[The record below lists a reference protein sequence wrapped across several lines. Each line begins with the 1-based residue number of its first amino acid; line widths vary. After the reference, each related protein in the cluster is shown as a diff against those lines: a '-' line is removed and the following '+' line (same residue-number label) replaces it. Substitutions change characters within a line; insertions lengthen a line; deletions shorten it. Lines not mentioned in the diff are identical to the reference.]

1 MFFPNIGAFLLVYNL
16 GVGSSDIS
24 NAGYQQQIITIRGMS
39 GTQVYEQ
46 ETITLTITN
55 GSIVNN
61 KIIVGVKR
69 NNAVRLPLTSCSASI
84 TATVRL
90 STSLNVSYN
99 QGSGNIVAY
108 LNSAYATPS
117 APAHLSGYENDQ
129 VHIAPLSPTIPSY
142 SLVYNENQ
150 APLNKSEWRILNSSN
165 FFTGQTLTSA
175 SNSFALVNSQN
186 NYTYEAQMKKLCN
199 VTFQNSFSG
208 GIITAGGSSGN
219 SPQIR
224 QVVEANTITATA
236 QQFYINLNNSGLDY
250 SFSNWDGSST
260 SLSKTFTI
268 YNHEQHTA
276 NYIRKANTSQVFEW
290 DFTNVAVGNN
300 IRLTWNEHP
309 NTNVTQYKIWRRDK
323 NGTESYIGTVNRGTT
338 SFTDYDY
345 QYASENDPDK
355 GTLFYNVS
363 VYCSL
368 DGGSWS
374 SDGMKLVT

>member
-1 MFFPNIGAFLLVYNL
+1 MIPSNPVGSGANNPSYVDIDLSQGSHSIEFRWLAYDWGNLLWYIADTETKNVTVKFNIYTSNIFGAGSVLVDGVSRSSGYAKQVIGGNSIGIGAIEQSYN
-16 GVGSSDIS
+16 GYNWVWSTTGSNTS
-24 NAGYQQQIITIRGMS
+24 
-39 GTQVYEQ
+39 
-46 ETITLTITN
+46 
-55 GSIVNN
+55 
-61 KIIVGVKR
+61 KW
-69 NNAVRLPLTSCSASI
+69 VRKQDGNTYI
-84 TATVRL
+84 
-90 STSLNVSYN
+90 STSQSTTYA
-99 QGSGNIVAY
+99 VASND
-108 LNSAYATPS
+108 NSA
-117 APAHLSGYENDQ
+117 
-129 VHIAPLSPTIPSY
+129 
-142 SLVYNENQ
+142 
-150 APLNKSEWRILNSSN
+150 
-165 FFTGQTLTSA
+165 TL
-175 SNSFALVNSQN
+175 
-186 NYTYEAQMKKLCN
+186 EAGLRKLCDA
-199 VTFQNSFSG
+199 TFSNSFSG
-208 GIITAGGSSGN
+208 GVISINGNAQN
-219 SPQIR
+219 SPAST
-224 QVVEANTITATA
+224 QVVEANTVTVTA
-236 QQFYINLNNSGLDY
+236 QQSYENFNNSGLDY
-250 SFSNWDGSST
+250 SFSNWDGGST

-276 NYIRKANTSQVFEW
+276 YYVRRANTSQVFEW